1 MLPRLIYLADVPVE
15 SSYHGSALIYRLL
28 ENYPPGHL
36 TIIETGTESQ
46 SERRLN
52 GVRYLYNPLSQTR
65 LMNTRFH
72 PYMVAF
78 FSRAAKKA
86 QHIIDRLKNVE
97 FDSVLTVAHGFG
109 WLAAARLAE
118 TRGVPLHLI
127 VHDDWPRVADV
138 PSGLR
143 QWLDECFGTVY
154 RQAKTRMCVSPSMR
168 NAYFERYGEEAY
180 LLYPTRADRCPDFTA
195 PPVRL
200 GQSAHRFTVAFAG
213 SINTSGYV
221 EALRALHA
229 SLEPVGGRL
238 LVFGPLTPSEAS
250 DAGLNLANIVL
261 CGFVNWPELIR
272 RLREEVDALFVP
284 MSFTVADR
292 LNMEMAFPSKLA
304 DYTAVGLPLLIY
316 GPEYCSAVRW
326 AKENPGASEVV
337 TTEGTIALGNAVERL
352 ASSPSTRVLLG
363 MRALEVGR
371 RDFSSSLVRDV
382 FNHALLSTDNP
393 TSITPSAALCSTP

>member
-1 MLPRLIYLADVPVE
+1 M
-15 SSYHGSALIYRLL
+15 YRLL

-36 TIIETGTESQ
+36 TVVETGRESQ
-46 SERRLN
+46 PERRLD
-52 GVRYLYNPLSQTR
+52 GVRYIYKPLAQTR
-65 LMNTRFH
+65 WMNTRFH

-86 QHIIDRLKNVE
+86 QHVIATLNNVE

-127 VHDDWPRVADV
+127 VHDDWPRVANV
-138 PSGLR
+138 PSSFR
-143 QWLDECFGTVY
+143 QWLDECFATVY

-168 NAYFERYGEEAY
+168 DSYFERYGGEAH

-200 GQSAHRFTVAFAG
+200 GKNTDRLTVAFAG
-213 SINTSGYV
+213 SINTPGYV

-238 LVFGPLTPSEAS
+238 LVFGPLTSSEAS
-250 DAGLNLANIVL
+250 DAGLNLTNIVL
-261 CGFVNWPELIR
+261 CGFVNWTDLIK

-284 MSFTVADR
+284 MSFTKADR
-292 LNMEMAFPSKLA
+292 LNMELACPSKLA

-316 GPEYCSAVRW
+316 GPDYCSAVRW

-337 TTEGTIALGNAVERL
+337 TTEGSVELANAVQRL
-352 ASSPSTRVLLG
+352 ASSPSNRVLLG

-371 RDFSSSLVRDV
+371 RDFSSNLVRDV
-382 FNHALLSTDNP
+382 FNHALLSPDKQT
-393 TSITPSAALCSTP
+393 IMKPSTVLCSAP

>member
-1 MLPRLIYLADVPVE
+1 MLPRLVYVADVPVE

-36 TIIETGTESQ
+36 TIVETGSQ
-46 SERRLN
+46 SEPERRLP
-52 GVRYLYNPLSQTR
+52 GVRYIHSPLAETR
-65 LMNTRFH
+65 WMHTRFH
-72 PYMVAF
+72 PYVVAF

-86 QHIIDRLKNVE
+86 RNVIADLQNVD

-127 VHDDWPRVADV
+127 VHDDWPQVADV
-138 PSGLR
+138 PSGFR
-143 QWLDECFGTVY
+143 QWLDQSFAKVY

-168 NAYFERYGEEAY
+168 DAYFQRYGGEAH

-200 GQSAHRFTVAFAG
+200 GRNAERFTMAFAG
-213 SINTSGYV
+213 SINTSGYI
-221 EALRALHA
+221 EALRALND

-238 LVFGPLTPSEAS
+238 LVFGPLTPSEVS

-261 CGFVNWPELIR
+261 CGFLKWPDLIK
-272 RLREEVDALFVP
+272 RLRDEVDALFVP

-316 GPEYCSAVRW
+316 GPGYCSAVRW

-337 TTEGTIALGNAVERL
+337 TTEGAADLSNAVHRL
-352 ASSPSTRVLLG
+352 ASSPSNRVLLG
-363 MRALEVGR
+363 MRALEAGR
-371 RDFSSSLVRDV
+371 RHFSPDLVRDV
-382 FNHALLSTDNP
+382 FNQALLSPDNP
-393 TSITPSAALCSTP
+393 TQMTRSAVLCSAP